1 MSDEVKGLRK
11 EIEAGAVVPLS
22 RGNGRLQWD
31 FDQALTDEKGS
42 GFFPLLIQQKSGGKV
57 KAVIFYSLNDSNLE
71 LLQKSHSSRDYR
83 IPRSEISR
91 LQAKIEEIHK
101 LAEHSDLP
109 KEVRD
114 FYRDFSLPDP
124 NLLPDAWRITGKWK
138 KHLHILWGYSS
149 GAPESV
155 FLPQTSISRKWTD
168 QEQRSDLREKCRNR
182 IGATFF
188 PRVYQLVFFILFL
201 PLLLF
206 LIWNNIF
213 SECEGCHT
221 RKFHLNSR
229 NLCPECQDRFYCSVH
244 KDRKKMEGREICDI
258 RCKRCGKHPD
268 DDRDGYCAKHY
279 CPEHGILME
288 WLDQKDVCPLKC
300 RICGKHGKFPNGI
313 CSRHD
318 CPVHGNQKLSDKGE
332 CLVRCK
338 RCGKHPDDDR
348 DGYCAKHYCPEH
360 GILMEWLDQKDVCPL
375 KCRICGKHGKFPNGI
390 CSRHDCPVH
399 GNQKLND
406 KGECLVRCERCN
418 SHEKLYQVNG
428 KNLCAKHYCF
438 RHKAWK
444 DEQEICPV
452 KCKKCGEHQ
461 FSGESGFCQKHH
473 EFYLNKRKGI
483 HALDKLRF
491 LDAVNSFIKSDLT
504 DPEVQYSIAR
514 SAYLVSEPAE
524 IAGINQI
531 LRAKS
536 ADPGKAS
543 QCEEEIFAWIMEW
556 LEKSWKGGWK
566 EGEELYRILLQEDY
580 RKMKKLRI
588 SN

>member
-42 GFFPLLIQQKSGGKV
+42 GFFPLVIQQKSGGKV

-318 CPVHGNQKLSDKGE
+318 CPVHGNQKL
-332 CLVRCK
+332 
-338 RCGKHPDDDR
+338 
-348 DGYCAKHYCPEH
+348 
-360 GILMEWLDQKDVCPL
+360 
-375 KCRICGKHGKFPNGI
+375 
-390 CSRHDCPVH
+390 
-399 GNQKLND
+399 ND

-428 KNLCAKHYCF
+428 KNLCEKHYCF
-438 RHKAWK
+438 QHKAWK

-483 HALDKLRF
+483 QALENLRF
-491 LDAVNSFIKSDLT
+491 LYAVNFFMKSDLT